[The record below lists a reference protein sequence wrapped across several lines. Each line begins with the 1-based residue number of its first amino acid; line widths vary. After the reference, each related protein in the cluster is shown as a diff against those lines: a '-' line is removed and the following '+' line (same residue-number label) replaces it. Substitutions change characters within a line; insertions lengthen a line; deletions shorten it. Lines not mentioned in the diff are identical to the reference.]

1 MSFERK
7 TIGFIGLGVMGNSM
21 AGHLLS
27 AGHRL
32 IVYTRSP
39 DKAKPLLNRGAEW
52 AESPATLAPRCDVII
67 TMVGLPS
74 DVEEVYLGDR
84 GLLAHSRRGALL
96 IDMTTSSPDLA
107 VRIHAAASAKGLKAL
122 DAPVSGG
129 DTGARNASLTIM
141 VGGDEEAYAEAEALF
156 AIMGKT
162 IVRQGGAGAGQ
173 HTKAANQIC
182 VAANLIGVVEALD
195 YASASGLDP
204 KQVLLSIGGGSAA
217 SWQLSSNAPRM
228 LDGDF
233 NPGFYAKHFLK
244 DLRIALDSS
253 KTLGLSLPLVVLA
266 ENLFAKVLAQGW
278 GERGTQVLYELYR
291 RGLV

>member
-7 TIGFIGLGVMGNSM
+7 TIGFIGLGVMGKSM

-39 DKAKPLLNRGAEW
+39 DKAKPLLDRGAEW
-52 AESPATLAPRCDVII
+52 AESPAILAPRCDVII

-84 GLLAHSRRGALL
+84 GLLAHSRAGTLL
-96 IDMTTSSPDLA
+96 VDMTTSSPDLA

-141 VGGDEEAYAEAEALF
+141 VGGDEDAYAEAEALF

-253 KTLGLSLPLVVLA
+253 KTLGLSLPLVGLA

>member
-1 MSFERK
+1 
-7 TIGFIGLGVMGNSM
+7 MGKSM

-39 DKAKPLLNRGAEW
+39 DKAQAAAGSRSGMGGKPRNPGPPLRCHHHHGGA
-52 AESPATLAPRCDVII
+52 S
-67 TMVGLPS
+67 S

-84 GLLAHSRRGALL
+84 GLLAHSRAGTLL
-96 IDMTTSSPDLA
+96 VDMTTSSPDLA

-141 VGGDEEAYAEAEALF
+141 VGGDEDAYAEAEALF

>member
-1 MSFERK
+1 
-7 TIGFIGLGVMGNSM
+7 MGKSM

-39 DKAKPLLNRGAEW
+39 DKAKPLLDRGAEW
-52 AESPATLAPRCDVII
+52 AESPAILAPRCDVII

-84 GLLAHSRRGALL
+84 GLLAHSRAGTLL
-96 IDMTTSSPDLA
+96 VDMTTSSPDLA

-141 VGGDEEAYAEAEALF
+141 VGGDEDAYAEAEALF

>member
-1 MSFERK
+1 MSFEKK
-7 TIGFIGLGVMGNSM
+7 TIGFVGLGVMGNSM

-27 AGHRL
+27 AGHDL
-32 IVYTRSP
+32 VVYTRSP
-39 DKAKPLLNRGAEW
+39 EKAKPLLDRGAEW
-52 AESPATLAPRCDVII
+52 AESLASLAPRCDVII

-74 DVEEVYLGDR
+74 DVEEVYLGEI
-84 GLLAHSRRGALL
+84 GLLAHARKGTLL
-96 IDMTTSSPDLA
+96 IDMTTSSPELA
-107 VRIHAAASAKGLKAL
+107 VRIHAAASAKGMKAL

-129 DTGARNASLTIM
+129 DTGARNATLTIM

-182 VAANLIGVVEALD
+182 IAANLIGVVEALD
-195 YASASGLDP
+195 YASAAGLDP
-204 KQVLLSIGGGSAA
+204 KRVLLSIGGGSAA
-217 SWQLSSNAPRM
+217 SWQLSSNGPRM
-228 LDGDF
+228 LEGDF

-253 KTLGLSLPLVVLA
+253 KALGLTLPLVVLA
-266 ENLFAKVLAQGW
+266 ESLFAKVLAQGW
-278 GERGTQVLYELYR
+278 GERGTQILHELYR

>member
-1 MSFERK
+1 MRLRMEELQCK
-7 TIGFIGLGVMGNSM
+7 SM

-39 DKAKPLLNRGAEW
+39 DKAKPLLDRGAEW
-52 AESPATLAPRCDVII
+52 AESPAILAPRCDVII

-84 GLLAHSRRGALL
+84 GLLAHSRAGTLL
-96 IDMTTSSPDLA
+96 VDMTTSSPDLA

-141 VGGDEEAYAEAEALF
+141 VGGDEDAYAEAEALF

>member
-1 MSFERK
+1 MSFEKK
-7 TIGFIGLGVMGNSM
+7 TIGFVGLGVMGNSM

-27 AGHRL
+27 AGHDL
-32 IVYTRSP
+32 VVYTRSP
-39 DKAKPLLNRGAEW
+39 AKAKPLLDRGAEW
-52 AESPATLAPRCDVII
+52 AESLASLAPRCDVII

-74 DVEEVYLGDR
+74 DVEEVYLGEI
-84 GLLAHSRRGALL
+84 GLLAHARKGTLL
-96 IDMTTSSPDLA
+96 IDMTTSSPELA
-107 VRIHAAASAKGLKAL
+107 VRIHAAASAKGMKAL

-129 DTGARNASLTIM
+129 DTGARNATLTIM

-182 VAANLIGVVEALD
+182 IAANLIGVVEALD
-195 YASASGLDP
+195 YASAAGLDP
-204 KQVLLSIGGGSAA
+204 KRVLLSIGGGSAA
-217 SWQLSSNAPRM
+217 SWQLSSNGPRM
-228 LDGDF
+228 LEGDF

-253 KTLGLSLPLVVLA
+253 KALGLTLPLVVLA
-266 ENLFAKVLAQGW
+266 ESLFAKVLAQGW
-278 GERGTQVLYELYR
+278 GERGTQILHELYR

>member
-7 TIGFIGLGVMGNSM
+7 TIGFIGLGVMGKSM

-39 DKAKPLLNRGAEW
+39 DKAKPLLDRGAEW
-52 AESPATLAPRCDVII
+52 AESPAILAPRCDVII

-84 GLLAHSRRGALL
+84 GLLAHSRAGTLL
-96 IDMTTSSPDLA
+96 VDMTTSSPDLA

-141 VGGDEEAYAEAEALF
+141 VGGDEDAYAEAEALF

>member
-7 TIGFIGLGVMGNSM
+7 TIGFIGLGDMGKSM
-21 AGHLLS
+21 AGQLLS

-39 DKAKPLLNRGAEW
+39 DKAKPLLDRGAEW
-52 AESPATLAPRCDVII
+52 AESPAILAPRCDVII

-84 GLLAHSRRGALL
+84 GLLAHSRGGTLL
-96 IDMTTSSPDLA
+96 VDMTTSSPDLA

-141 VGGDEEAYAEAEALF
+141 VGGDEDAYAEAEALF

>member
-1 MSFERK
+1 MAFEKK

-32 IVYTRSP
+32 IVHTRSP
-39 DKAKPLLNRGAEW
+39 AKAKALLDRGAEW
-52 AESPATLAPRCDVII
+52 AESPAALAPRCDVIV

-74 DVEEVYLGDR
+74 DVEEVYMGEN
-84 GLLAHSRRGALL
+84 GLLAHARKGALL

-107 VRIHAAASAKGLKAL
+107 VRIHAAASAKGLKVL

-129 DTGARNASLTIM
+129 DTGARNATLTIM
-141 VGGDEEAYAEAEALF
+141 AGGDEDAFAEAEALF
-156 AIMGKT
+156 AIIGKT

-182 VAANLIGVVEALD
+182 VAANLIGVVEALS

-204 KQVLLSIGGGSAA
+204 KRVLLSIGGGSAA
-217 SWQLSSNAPRM
+217 SWQLSGNAPRM
-228 LDGDF
+228 LDEDF

-253 KTLGLSLPLVVLA
+253 KNLGLTLPLVALA
-266 ENLFAKVLAQGW
+266 ESLFEKVLAQGW
-278 GERGTQVLYELYR
+278 GERGTQILYEFYR

>member
-1 MSFERK
+1 MVDNSNGESGRSVRSLLK
-7 TIGFIGLGVMGNSM
+7 GVAIPGFQVPF
-21 AGHLLS
+21 AS
-27 AGHRL
+27 A
-32 IVYTRSP
+32 P
-39 DKAKPLLNRGAEW
+39 EQ
-52 AESPATLAPRCDVII
+52 
-67 TMVGLPS
+67 
-74 DVEEVYLGDR
+74 
-84 GLLAHSRRGALL
+84 SRRFHVAL
-96 IDMTTSSPDLA
+96 
-107 VRIHAAASAKGLKAL
+107 
-122 DAPVSGG
+122 
-129 DTGARNASLTIM
+129 
-141 VGGDEEAYAEAEALF
+141 
-156 AIMGKT
+156 
-162 IVRQGGAGAGQ
+162 
-173 HTKAANQIC
+173 
-182 VAANLIGVVEALD
+182 

>member
-7 TIGFIGLGVMGNSM
+7 TIGFIGLGDMGKSM
-21 AGHLLS
+21 AGQLLS
-27 AGHRL
+27 AGPRL

-39 DKAKPLLNRGAEW
+39 DKAKPLLDRGAEW
-52 AESPATLAPRCDVII
+52 AESPAILAPRCDVII

-84 GLLAHSRRGALL
+84 GLLAHSRAGTLL
-96 IDMTTSSPDLA
+96 VDMTTSSPDLA

-141 VGGDEEAYAEAEALF
+141 VGGDEDAYAEAEALF

>member
-7 TIGFIGLGVMGNSM
+7 TIGFIGLGVMGKSM

-39 DKAKPLLNRGAEW
+39 DKAKPLLDRGAEW
-52 AESPATLAPRCDVII
+52 AESPAILAPRCDVII

-84 GLLAHSRRGALL
+84 GLLAHSRAGTLL
-96 IDMTTSSPDLA
+96 VDMTTSSPDLA

-141 VGGDEEAYAEAEALF
+141 VGGDEDAYAEAEALF

-162 IVRQGGAGAGQ
+162 LVRQGGAGAGQ

>member
-1 MSFERK
+1 M
-7 TIGFIGLGVMGNSM
+7 
-21 AGHLLS
+21 
-27 AGHRL
+27 
-32 IVYTRSP
+32 
-39 DKAKPLLNRGAEW
+39 
-52 AESPATLAPRCDVII
+52 
-67 TMVGLPS
+67 
-74 DVEEVYLGDR
+74 GDR
-84 GLLAHSRRGALL
+84 GLLAHSRAGTLL
-96 IDMTTSSPDLA
+96 VDMTTSSPDLA

-141 VGGDEEAYAEAEALF
+141 VGGDEDAYAEAEALF

>member
-7 TIGFIGLGVMGNSM
+7 TIGYIGLGVMGKSM

-39 DKAKPLLNRGAEW
+39 DKAKPLLDRGAEW
-52 AESPATLAPRCDVII
+52 AESPAILAPRCDVII

-84 GLLAHSRRGALL
+84 GLLAHSRAGTLL
-96 IDMTTSSPDLA
+96 VDMTTSSPDLA

-141 VGGDEEAYAEAEALF
+141 VGGDEDAYAEAEALF

>member
-1 MSFERK
+1 
-7 TIGFIGLGVMGNSM
+7 MGKSM

-39 DKAKPLLNRGAEW
+39 DKAKPLLDRGAEW
-52 AESPATLAPRCDVII
+52 AESPAILAPRCDVII

-84 GLLAHSRRGALL
+84 GLLAHSRAGTLL
-96 IDMTTSSPDLA
+96 VDMTTSSPDLA

-141 VGGDEEAYAEAEALF
+141 VGGDEDAYAEAEALF

-162 IVRQGGAGAGQ
+162 LVRQGGAGAGQ

>member
-1 MSFERK
+1 MPFEKK

-27 AGHRL
+27 AGHSL

-39 DKAKPLLNRGAEW
+39 AKAKALLDRGAEW
-52 AESPATLAPRCDVII
+52 AESPAALAPRCDVII

-74 DVEEVYLGDR
+74 DVDEVYLGGN
-84 GLLAHSRRGALL
+84 GLIAHARKGTLL

-107 VRIHAAASAKGLKAL
+107 VRIHASASARGLKAL

-129 DTGARNASLTIM
+129 DSGARNATLTIM
-141 VGGDEEAYAEAEALF
+141 VGGDEDAFAEAEALF

-162 IVRQGGAGAGQ
+162 IVRQGAAGAGQ

-182 VAANLIGVVEALD
+182 VAANLIGVVEALT
-195 YASASGLDP
+195 YTSASGLDS
-204 KQVLLSIGGGSAA
+204 KRVLLSIGGGSAA

-228 LDGDF
+228 LDGDSS
-233 NPGFYAKHFLK
+233 PGFYAKHFLK

-253 KTLGLSLPLVVLA
+253 RQLGLNLPLTELA
-266 ENLFAKVLAQGW
+266 ERLFDRVQTQGW
-278 GERGTQVLYELYR
+278 GERGTQILYELYR
-291 RGLV
+291 QGLV